1 MELDFRKAVLDYKD
15 TVYKIAYAGCGN
27 SHDADDIFQDV
38 FFALCQGK
46 KKFDSEEHL
55 KAWLIKVTVNRVKSH
70 LRSFHVKKRIAI
82 EENLVPTGENI
93 EEAEELRLIRE
104 AVMALPENY
113 RIAVIL
119 YYYCGYSCAEIAV
132 ILKMKEPTVKT
143 RLKRARDK
151 LKIQLREEICYDQQG

>member
-1 MELDFRKAVLDYKD
+1 MEFDFRKAVLDYKD

-27 SHDADDIFQDV
+27 SYDADDIFQDV
-38 FFALCQGK
+38 FFALCQGR

-55 KAWLIKVTVNRVKSH
+55 KAWLIRVTINRVKSH
-70 LRSFHVKKRIAI
+70 RRSFHVKKRAVI
-82 EENLVPTGENI
+82 EENLVPTGEDI
-93 EEAEELRLIRE
+93 EETEDLNLIRE

-113 RIAVIL
+113 RIAIIL
-119 YYYCGYSCAEIAV
+119 YYYCGYSCAEIAD

-151 LKIQLREEICYDQQG
+151 LKIQLREEIYYD

>member
-1 MELDFRKAVLDYKD
+1 MELDFRKAVMDYKD

-27 SHDADDIFQDV
+27 SCDADDILQDV
-38 FFALCQGK
+38 FFALLQGR

-55 KAWLIKVTVNRVKSH
+55 KAWLIRVTINRVKSH
-70 LRSFHVKKRIAI
+70 LRSFHVKKRAVI
-82 EENLVPTGENI
+82 EENFVQSGEDI
-93 EEAEELRLIRE
+93 EEAEELHIIRE

-113 RIAVIL
+113 RIVIIL
-119 YYYCGYSCAEIAV
+119 YYYCGYSCAEIAD

-151 LKIQLREEICYDQQG
+151 LKIQLREEICYD

>member
-27 SHDADDIFQDV
+27 SYDADDILQDV
-38 FFALCQGK
+38 FFALCQGR

-55 KAWLIKVTVNRVKSH
+55 KAWLIRVTVNRVKSH
-70 LRSFHVKKRIAI
+70 LRSFHVKKRAVI
-82 EENLVPTGENI
+82 EENLVTAGEDI
-93 EEAEELRLIRE
+93 EETEELRLIRE

-113 RIAVIL
+113 RIAIIL
-119 YYYCGYSCAEIAV
+119 YYYCGYSCAEIAN

-151 LKIQLREEICYDQQG
+151 LKIQLREEICYDRQE